1 MKVAVVYNIAPADL
15 KVTKKKIRTDK
26 LEFEPYFDVETSNDP
41 TESYEHIAQA
51 LRDVGYDAYTLNIL
65 DDYNKFLQDYKQN
78 SPDVI
83 FNMVEIYKDRAYL
96 EMSFACFLELM
107 KVPYTGAPP
116 LTLGT
121 CIRKI
126 KAKSIFKAF
135 NINTPKFR
143 IVKKVED
150 CENLDLS
157 YPVIVKPS
165 MEDASIGIEDES
177 VVNDYESLI
186 KRVEH
191 VLDRFK
197 QDVLLEEFIN
207 GRELNVAVL
216 GDKNPKVLPISEID
230 FTNMPSH
237 LNKIVS
243 YQAKWDP
250 LHIAY
255 HTTLPIC
262 PSVLPEE
269 VEKKAKDL
277 ALSAFQA
284 LGGRDYARV
293 DIRLSKKNELF
304 VLEVNPNPDLTE
316 DAGFMRSARVAGYS
330 YKRALKKIVDLAVAR
345 MNRENK
351 ENKFKHVEEFE
362 EV

>member
-1 MKVAVVYNIAPADL
+1 MKVAVVYNIALADL
-15 KVTKKKIRTDK
+15 KVSKKKTPTDK
-26 LEFEPYFDVETSNDP
+26 LEFEPYFDVETNNP

-51 LRDVGYDAYTLNIL
+51 LRDVGYDAYTLNIF

-83 FNMVEIYKDRAYL
+83 FNMVESYKDRAYL
-96 EMSFACFLELM
+96 EMSFACLLELM
-107 KVPYTGAPP
+107 QVPYTGAPP

-143 IVKKVED
+143 IIKKIED
-150 CENLDLS
+150 CNNIDLS
-157 YPVIVKPS
+157 FPMIVKPS

-177 VVNDYESLI
+177 VVNDNESLV

-191 VLDRFK
+191 ILDRFK
-197 QDVLLEEFIN
+197 QDVLLEEFVN
-207 GRELNVAVL
+207 GRELNVAVI

-230 FTNMPSH
+230 FTNMPAH

-250 LHIAY
+250 YHIAY

-262 PSVLPEE
+262 PSVLPEG
-269 VEKKAKDL
+269 VEKEAKDL
-277 ALSAFQA
+277 ALRAFQA

-330 YKRALKKIVDLAVAR
+330 YKRTLKKIVDFAVAR
-345 MNRENK
+345 KNRENR
-351 ENKFKHVEEFE
+351 FKNVEELE
-362 EV
+362 AVSNL